1 MTILVSNLVRKPSI
15 NVFLWKYI
23 NKLSIFWMGEN
34 VPIVHNESNAE
45 IITIEW
51 NLEILR

>member
-1 MTILVSNLVRKPSI
+1 MTILVSNFARKPSI
-15 NVFLWKYI
+15 NVFLCKYI
-23 NKLSIFWMGEN
+23 NKLNIFWKGEN
-34 VPIVHNESNAE
+34 VPIVHNESSAE

>member
-1 MTILVSNLVRKPSI
+1 MTILVSNFARKPPI

-23 NKLSIFWMGEN
+23 NKLNIFWMGEN